1 VEALVSLLSSSAVW
15 WDLVVR
21 TKSMLSLDASRNY
34 LLVVRA
40 VHGVQNNKSLS
51 GGSCSVAQLL
61 SCSVAQSH
69 EMPCSRCREI
79 V

>member
-15 WDLVVR
+15 WDLGVR
-21 TKSMLSLDASRNY
+21 TKSMLSLAASRNY

-61 SCSVAQSH
+61 NRMKCRVPDVAKLF
-69 EMPCSRCREI
+69 SRLG